1 LIFVVEEMKVFL
13 LLVLMME

>member
-1 LIFVVEEMKVFL
+1 LIFVVEEMRVFL